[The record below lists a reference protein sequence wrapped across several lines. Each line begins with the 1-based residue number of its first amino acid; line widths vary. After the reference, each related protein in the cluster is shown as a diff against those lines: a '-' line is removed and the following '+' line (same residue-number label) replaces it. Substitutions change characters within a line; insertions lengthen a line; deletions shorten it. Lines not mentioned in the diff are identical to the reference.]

1 MEDFEIQG
9 GGGIFTKFAWA
20 KSTLDSSKD
29 AIESALQSDYY
40 QEVVS
45 CIINGDKKSGIS
57 TSGSSGYSHLS
68 TLKKHGENV
77 RDIPKNSYTDY
88 EKNIPNM
95 IIYQLVKEL
104 HQEQGRMKMAGQ
116 NIEASVEK
124 QKALVAIISRLYV
137 LFYIVFFNNK
147 EKGVAGLMNPI
158 VEGTANKK
166 VVAAFAANTD
176 ASLSDLIG
184 RLSDFPVLKADAF
197 TAAGAAGAAGAART
211 IKPQYSNLIPNLV
224 TSSSNSF
231 FNDKLIFPIVSRNL
245 YQDKGIVNLS
255 AWRPL
260 PTTEW
265 ASADSDYNKLLN
277 FSIIVASNGSIN
289 KNLIEAFCVAIKYSN
304 YGEIAARTAA
314 QSTPFYKYTHSEI
327 PLKAGLADLALA
339 NAIVTGDVAA
349 FTLPGIN
356 IPNVFPAAAAAAA
369 TDADYAAADVINEVY
384 NGINI
389 ADLIKVALLL
399 YNSAEPQPSD
409 ANILHKNRL
418 EELIAKH
425 EVIEAGTPGVNRL
438 IDEKNEQLIVVAGEN
453 IENIKKMKKAIIKII
468 TENITTNKIRSNAI
482 LLMNN
487 IFQTAEL
494 YMYGMYGINNQI
506 TIPVYEKFSTFSK
519 FLESVKDIL
528 GEERVQT
535 LDANVTGSQL
545 PTKLRALTESIAAFT
560 PIMALDKIQRFSSLI
575 EDADI
580 GALVVPTRDD
590 TVPARDA
597 NFVKETFDIAME
609 AYDNLFDANS
619 ILEAANAAASPAVAA
634 PAPVEASHAILGAAP
649 GVAQTYDAAVAYA
662 KNPAAIGV
670 AGPAPALGAAAAAV
684 GVNRN
689 FRILFEECYNAFRE
703 AIDAGRAAAVAAAPP
718 PEGLEAIR
726 AAPINERNALI
737 DAANLLFVS
746 LFKNNTTN
754 LPTFLRA
761 AANPVV
767 PPIANQLRLPLQTL
781 NIAARPDAV
790 HMKRINDLKNTLYMP
805 VPPGAPAPAP
815 GAPAPAPRGLLAVP
829 GDFATMKADYL
840 NTLFEEVKKGVEQ
853 LVTIAKTCVD
863 DISNYN
869 LVKIYKENNNSR
881 LKLQVKILKFMYNP
895 ILKDIEAYLPTLKTQ
910 IRDVLNTA
918 APAAAAAAAPVTVR
932 SKIPDLA
939 KSLPTFLDSKIAE
952 IANLKKEYLALSE
965 ELSGGSQNEKKTRK
979 QNNRSGKA
987 TKKNRK
993 H

>member
-77 RDIPKNSYTDY
+77 IDITKNLYTDY

-116 NIEASVEK
+116 NIVASLEK

-158 VEGTANKK
+158 VEGTINKK

-197 TAAGAAGAAGAART
+197 TAAGAAGAAGT

-224 TSSSNSF
+224 TSGSNSF

-255 AWRPL
+255 AWSPL
-260 PTTEW
+260 RTTEW

-277 FSIIVASNGSIN
+277 FIIIIVAHNGGIN

-327 PLKAGLADLALA
+327 PLKAGALDLALA

-349 FTLPGIN
+349 FILPRDN
-356 IPNVFPAAAAAAA
+356 IPDSVPLPAAAAAAAAA
-369 TDADYAAADVINEVY
+369 TDADYAAAEVINEVY

-389 ADLIKVALLL
+389 PDLIKVALLL
-399 YNSAEPQPSD
+399 YNSAEPSD
-409 ANILHKNRL
+409 ANRENKNTL
-418 EELIAKH
+418 EGLIAKH
-425 EVIEAGTPGVNRL
+425 EAIPAADPGVNRL
-438 IDEKNEQLIVVAGEN
+438 IDENNQQLTVVAGDN
-453 IENIKKMKKAIIKII
+453 VENIKKMKKAIIKII
-468 TENITTNKIRSNAI
+468 TENITINKITSHAV

-494 YMYGMYGINNQI
+494 YMYGMFGINNQDI
-506 TIPVYEKFSTFSK
+506 IPVYEKFSIFPK

-528 GEERVQT
+528 GEERSQT
-535 LDANVTGSQL
+535 LVANVTGSQL

-580 GALVVPTRDD
+580 GGVDVPTRDAAG
-590 TVPARDA
+590 VARGAD
-597 NFVKETFDIAME
+597 FVKATFDTAME
-609 AYDNLFDANS
+609 AYDNLFDANL
-619 ILEAANAAASPAVAA
+619 ILEAANAAASPAA
-634 PAPVEASHAILGAAP
+634 PARRRAPAVAPVEASHAILGAAV

-662 KNPAAIGV
+662 KDPARPAAGANFTTLKATYEAAYNAAV
-670 AGPAPALGAAAAAV
+670 AAGAAAA
-684 GVNRN
+684 G
-689 FRILFEECYNAFRE
+689 
-703 AIDAGRAAAVAAAPP
+703 AAAPAAAAAALV
-718 PEGLEAIR
+718 GLAAIR
-726 AAPINERNALI
+726 AATLPLRNALI

-746 LFKNNTTN
+746 LFKDNTTN
-754 LPTFLRA
+754 LPTFTTA
-761 AANPVV
+761 AAAGV
-767 PPIANQLRLPLQTL
+767 NQLRLPLQTMVSR
-781 NIAARPDAV
+781 ADAV
-790 HMKRINDLKNTLYMP
+790 HMKLINDLKNKLYMP
-805 VPPGAPAPAP
+805 APPAPAAPPAP

-829 GDFATMKADYL
+829 DDFASMKADYL

-869 LVKIYKENNNSR
+869 LVKIYKENKNPQ
-881 LKLQVKILKFMYNP
+881 LKPEVRILKFMYNP

-918 APAAAAAAAPVTVR
+918 APAAAAAAAAAAPVTVA

-939 KSLPTFLDSKIAE
+939 KSLPTFLDFKIAE
-952 IANLKKEYLALSE
+952 IAELKKEYLALSE